1 MIVESR
7 VNKLS
12 KTSRHLSVCSAN
24 FRRLNKILVDFENS
38 QYTFLFDDSDVT
50 ATFKIID
57 KQSHTLLVDASQ
69 FTANKIMD
77 FKFRLQIFLD
87 AKLAE
92 VVSFQNEQ
100 PVPFFV
106 VKPKSQSLDEKFQQN
121 QMLTEWL
128 EFIFIKGR
136 VETNILP

>member
-1 MIVESR
+1 M
-7 VNKLS
+7 NKLS

-24 FRRLNKILVDFENS
+24 FRRLKKILADFENS
-38 QYTFLFDDSDVT
+38 QYVFLIDDSDVT
-50 ATFKIID
+50 ATFKILD

-106 VKPKSQSLDEKFQQN
+106 SKPKSQSLDEKYQQN

-128 EFIFIKGR
+128 EFIFLKGR

>member
-1 MIVESR
+1 

-24 FRRLNKILVDFENS
+24 FRRLKKILADFDNS
-38 QYTFLFDDSDVT
+38 QYKFLIDDSDVT
-50 ATFKIID
+50 ATFKILD

-106 VKPKSQSLDEKFQQN
+106 SKPKSQSLDEKYQQN

-128 EFIFIKGR
+128 EFIFLKGR
-136 VETNILP
+136 IETNILP

>member
-1 MIVESR
+1 

-24 FRRLNKILVDFENS
+24 FRRLKKILADFDNS
-38 QYTFLFDDSDVT
+38 QYKFLFDDSDVT
-50 ATFKIID
+50 ANFKILD

-92 VVSFQNEQ
+92 VISFQNEQ

-106 VKPKSQSLDEKFQQN
+106 SKPKSQSLDEKYQQN

-128 EFIFIKGR
+128 EFIFLKGR

>member
-1 MIVESR
+1 MNR
-7 VNKLS
+7 LS

-24 FRRLNKILVDFENS
+24 FRRLKKILTDFDNS
-38 QYTFLFDDSDVT
+38 QYKFLFDDSDVT
-50 ATFKIID
+50 ATFKILD

-106 VKPKSQSLDEKFQQN
+106 SKPKSQSLDEKYQQN

-128 EFIFIKGR
+128 EFIFLKGR

>member
-1 MIVESR
+1 M
-7 VNKLS
+7 NKLS

-24 FRRLNKILVDFENS
+24 FRRLKKILADFENS
-38 QYTFLFDDSDVT
+38 QYKFLIDDSDVT
-50 ATFKIID
+50 ATFKILD
-57 KQSHTLLVDASQ
+57 KQSHTLLVDAGQ

-106 VKPKSQSLDEKFQQN
+106 SKPKSQSLDEKYQQN

-128 EFIFIKGR
+128 EFIFLKGR

>member
-1 MIVESR
+1 

-24 FRRLNKILVDFENS
+24 FRRLKKILTDFDNS
-38 QYTFLFDDSDVT
+38 QYKFLFDDSDVT
-50 ATFKIID
+50 ATFKILD

-106 VKPKSQSLDEKFQQN
+106 SKPKSQSLDEKYQQN
-121 QMLTEWL
+121 QRLTEWL
-128 EFIFIKGR
+128 EFIFLKGR

>member
-1 MIVESR
+1 M
-7 VNKLS
+7 NKLS

-24 FRRLNKILVDFENS
+24 FRRLKKILADFENS
-38 QYTFLFDDSDVT
+38 QYKFLIDDSDVT
-50 ATFKIID
+50 ATFKILD
-57 KQSHTLLVDASQ
+57 KQNHTLLVDASQ
-69 FTANKIMD
+69 VTANKIMD

-106 VKPKSQSLDEKFQQN
+106 SKPKSQSLDEKYQQN

-128 EFIFIKGR
+128 EFIFLKGR

>member
-1 MIVESR
+1 M
-7 VNKLS
+7 NKLS

-50 ATFKIID
+50 ATFKILD

-128 EFIFIKGR
+128 EFIFLKGR

>member
-1 MIVESR
+1 

-24 FRRLNKILVDFENS
+24 FRRLKKILADFDNS
-38 QYTFLFDDSDVT
+38 QYKFLIDDSDVT
-50 ATFKIID
+50 ATFRILD

-106 VKPKSQSLDEKFQQN
+106 SKPKSQSLDEKYQQN

-128 EFIFIKGR
+128 EFIFLKGR